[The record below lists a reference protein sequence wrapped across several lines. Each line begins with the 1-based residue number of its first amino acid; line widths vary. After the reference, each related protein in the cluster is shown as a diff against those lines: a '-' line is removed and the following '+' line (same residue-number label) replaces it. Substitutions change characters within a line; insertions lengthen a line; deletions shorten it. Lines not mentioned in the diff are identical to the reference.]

1 MPRQGKDGKNKIRK
15 GAGLLPQQRRA
26 LEDDAYEEDYDGG
39 QHEDY
44 RQKRLDEDA
53 GFDDDLPEGFEDED
67 ICSDDEDDV
76 ENVAANTV
84 AT

>member
-1 MPRQGKDGKNKIRK
+1 MPRPGKDGKNKIRK

-26 LEDDAYEEDYDGG
+26 LEDDAYEEDYDGD

-53 GFDDDLPEGFEDED
+53 GFDDGLPGTRVVMDK
-67 ICSDDEDDV
+67 SYPTTHV
-76 ENVAANTV
+76 LLRGT
-84 AT
+84 